1 MARTNT
7 LQEEQAL
14 GAATGIASRIAVT
27 LRINGRDHP
36 ILVEPRRTLLDA
48 LRHDLMMTGTKKV
61 CDMGNCGACT
71 VSVDGQAMYACLLLA
86 VDCDGREITTIEGVA
101 KGNVLDPLQEAFV
114 EHDAFQ
120 CGFCTPGQIMN
131 LRVFL
136 DQHDDPT
143 DEQIERAVTGNLCRC
158 GAYPNIAKA
167 ARRAV
172 ELRAAQRHAGSTR
185 SGDR

>member
-1 MARTNT
+1 
-7 LQEEQAL
+7 
-14 GAATGIASRIAVT
+14 
-27 LRINGRDHP
+27 
-36 ILVEPRRTLLDA
+36 
-48 LRHDLMMTGTKKV
+48 
-61 CDMGNCGACT
+61 
-71 VSVDGQAMYACLLLA
+71 
-86 VDCDGREITTIEGVA
+86 
-101 KGNVLDPLQEAFV
+101 
-114 EHDAFQ
+114 
-120 CGFCTPGQIMN
+120 MN

-158 GAYPNIAKA
+158 EAYPNIAKA